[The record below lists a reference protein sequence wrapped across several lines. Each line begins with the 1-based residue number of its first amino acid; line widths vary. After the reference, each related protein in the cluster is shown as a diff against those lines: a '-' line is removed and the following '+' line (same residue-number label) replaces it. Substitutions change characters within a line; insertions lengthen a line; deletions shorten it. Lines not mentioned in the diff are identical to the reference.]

1 MTRLQKAQLR
11 QSEIRSQIA
20 AELDKE
26 IETREDGLLER
37 LTREAQSVEIEVR
50 ASLVVEQEHSIPDT
64 VETPEGR
71 ELDELFRRSSVSAFV
86 DETLTGAPLQG
97 ANVELRSA
105 LLGDNLFG
113 YLPLDLLLEPDERF
127 RGGEGGRFETRADAV
142 TNVATAIQDNQN
154 TIAAR
159 VFARSATA
167 YLGAMMPS
175 VPVGDVSYPRL
186 TSGTTADI
194 RSDGVELDGAAAALT
209 TDTISPVRLT
219 ASYTFGVET
228 LARIVG
234 FEEALRQDLRSVM
247 ADKLDSLTINGQA
260 AADSVS
266 PVVAGVIS
274 SLADPTNPS
283 DAAIWS
289 DYVTAYDGAV
299 DGRYAITDQEV
310 RLLVNP
316 QTWRHCMGLQIAT
329 SGDLVR
335 DMMPRDRFV
344 ASANMPTVPSSG
356 DNANIA
362 TALRYASGAS
372 AMARGMIVPVWRGIQ
387 LIVDPYTKAKS
398 GQRIITAVQMIGFSM
413 SDAAAYGRLEFKLA

>member
-1 MTRLQKAQLR
+1 MTRLQKIQLR
-11 QSEIRSQIA
+11 QSEVRSKIA
-20 AELDKE
+20 AELDKTE
-26 IETREDGLLER
+26 EERTEGKLER
-37 LTREAQSVEIEVR
+37 LTREAQAVEVELR
-50 ASLVVEQEHSIPDT
+50 AALTIEQEQAIPDT
-64 VETPEGR
+64 IETPEGR
-71 ELDELFRRSSVSAFV
+71 ELAELFRRSSLAAFV
-86 DETLTGAPLQG
+86 GETLTGAPLEG
-97 ANVELRSA
+97 ANVELRSH
-105 LLGDNLFG
+105 LLGENMVG

-175 VPVGDVSYPRL
+175 VPVGDASYPRL
-186 TSGTTADI
+186 TSGTTADV

-209 TDTISPVRLT
+209 TDTIRPVRLT

-228 LARIVG
+228 LSRIVG

-260 AADSVS
+260 ADGSNS

-274 SLADPTNPS
+274 SLTDPDNPT
-283 DAAIWS
+283 DVAAWD
-289 DYVTAYDGAV
+289 DYVTSYDGAV
-299 DGRYAITDQEV
+299 DGRYAITDAEV

-316 QTWRHCMGLQIAT
+316 QTWRHCMGLQVAT

-335 DMMPRDRFV
+335 DIMPRDRFV
-344 ASANMPTVPSSG
+344 ASANMPTSPASG
-356 DNANIA
+356 NNANIS

-398 GQRIITAVQMIGFSM
+398 GQRVITAIQMVGFAM